1 MMDYTRERRDSG
13 REYSGTGNDY
23 TLRGSG
29 ILGAISREPIR
40 HPVHLNR
47 PTILRGEKMFKS
59 FGVIALCCSFLPAQ
73 TAGPERK
80 VQSNLVT
87 SERDPRV
94 QIRLPESARYVGADR
109 FVLYDMADCELHVF
123 VDGDEHKS
131 VQRLYWVQFEGYL
144 PTRPEFQHTYD
155 SPRHTN
161 LAGLD
166 FFVDTWVRAKDEPTR
181 PGSDLEHIVKIVSG
195 QGYHLPDGMMY
206 VRLVYLFQEK
216 RKELMIIYAE
226 DSALTGHSATELQ
239 AGGKAHAEWPILEKG
254 LLERAEK
261 SVKIAPIR

>member
-1 MMDYTRERRDSG
+1 M
-13 REYSGTGNDY
+13 
-23 TLRGSG
+23 LRKF
-29 ILGAISREPIR
+29 GAIS
-40 HPVHLNR
+40 
-47 PTILRGEKMFKS
+47 
-59 FGVIALCCSFLPAQ
+59 LCCALLPALI
-73 TAGPERK
+73 AGAERK
-80 VQSNLVT
+80 VEGNVIT

-109 FVLYDMADCELHVF
+109 FVLYDMADCELHAF

-144 PTRPEFQHTYD
+144 PTRPELQHTYD

-181 PGSDLEHIVKIVSG
+181 RGSDLEHIVKIIRRK
-195 QGYHLPDGMMY
+195 GYHLPDGMMY
-206 VRLVYLFQEK
+206 VRLVCLFQDK

-226 DSALTGHSATELQ
+226 NVAPTGHSVPELKPD
-239 AGGKAHAEWPILEKG
+239 GKSYTEWPILEKG

-261 SVKIAPIR
+261 RVKIAPIP